1 MDRIKQNIFLDDRL
15 ASYRKLF
22 SDDWAHRLHKFIDGA
37 PKLRCLGFDLL
48 MQWRGAA
55 YTAEFPA
62 TLIDHFSNFAAGFI
76 REPTPNTDIIEL
88 ATAPIARCSRE
99 IPELNIDP
107 SVQNKLRKLFIEIGA
122 QLTDFG
128 QNRTYE
134 FPREEIWKR
143 YLQEPVYQIT
153 LWSSLWSSLRICYA
167 AIFNAYDN
175 FLARCTQVA
184 AADTD
189 IKTTDRDF
197 NKRFS
202 AAFGEPMLRQCWH
215 TKDMHIIRRARH
227 SLSHAGGRDTEP
239 LQKLNHSI
247 RVEAGKLQITP
258 DDLGHEYETLKT
270 NVLSFAEHAHE
281 WPQFQ

>member
-1 MDRIKQNIFLDDRL
+1 MDQIKQDIFLDDRL

-22 SDDWAHRLHKFIDGA
+22 SDDWPHRLDKFIDDA
-37 PKLRCLGFDLL
+37 PKLRRLGFDLL

-62 TLIDHFSNFAAGFI
+62 TLIDHFSSFAAGFV
-76 REPTPNTDIIEL
+76 REPTPNTDILKL
-88 ATAPIARCSRE
+88 ATALVARCSRE
-99 IPELNIDP
+99 IPELTVDP
-107 SVQNKLRKLFIEIGA
+107 SVQNKLRELFVEMGA
-122 QLTDFG
+122 QLTDFDRN
-128 QNRTYE
+128 QTYE

-143 YLQEPVYQIT
+143 YLQEHVYQIT
-153 LWSSLWSSLRICYA
+153 LWSSLRICYI

-175 FLARCTQVA
+175 FIAQSTQIA
-184 AADTD
+184 AADAN

-202 AAFGEPMLRQCWH
+202 AAFGEPMLQQCWH
-215 TKDMHIIRRARH
+215 TNDMHIIRRARH

-239 LQKLNHSI
+239 LQKLTHSI
-247 RVEAGKLQITP
+247 RIEDGKLQITP
-258 DDLGHEYETLKT
+258 DDLRHEYETLKT
-270 NVLSFAEHAHE
+270 NVLSFAEHVHE